1 MADPVVT
8 NMMTDILTNA
18 KNVTFCLKKHLILRN
33 TLHQFMKER
42 RIINVMIRY
51 QKFMNVRSVTMLQLL
66 LKTLKNISKPI
77 MKRLK
82 DCLIIFNVKYV
93 TKFSIMDVSF
103 RDTLILFMK
112 EWKNINVTI
121 VMKHLVIHVT
131 WKNTYLDFMK
141 ALIINVLG
149 VM

>member
-33 TLHQFMKER
+33 TLHLFMKER

-103 RDTLILFMK
+103 RDTLILFMQVQ
-112 EWKNINVTI
+112 N
-121 VMKHLVIHVT
+121 HLSDANFSQVSKDIFTKARNNSSVIFV
-131 WKNTYLDFMK
+131 K
-141 ALIINVLG
+141 
-149 VM
+149 